1 MGDTSVLVTA
11 VSKQKPSPNSNFLPL
26 TVDYRQKF
34 AAAGRIPTNFLRR
47 EMGASEKEI
56 LSARLVDRSVRALFP
71 VDYRCETQLTCN
83 MLAVDHLYNPDVLAV
98 NAASVALALSDIPWN
113 GPIGAVRV
121 GLCDNEVIVNPTR
134 RELQQ
139 SDLDLVVV
147 ATKHNMV
154 VMMEGRANVVLLQD
168 FLKAIKIATREAQLI
183 IQAIERLQKTQG
195 RAKRTQSDIPVASE
209 EVYEAVRSLSEM
221 RLKEIFRDHGHDKL
235 SRDRA
240 VQSVR
245 TEVVD
250 RVWSSFPGVDVSL
263 IGEAFSKRTK
273 ETFRELVFDEDLR
286 CDGRALDEMRK
297 ISCQIDLHKPLHGSS
312 LFQRGQ
318 TQVFCTVALDSQ
330 ESALRLDSLSALEAG
345 VKSKN
350 FFLHYEFPPYATG
363 EIGKVGMIG
372 RREIG
377 HGALAEKGLTPVLPS
392 NYPFTVRLTSE
403 VLESN
408 GSSSM
413 ATVCGGSLALMD
425 AGVPIS
431 APVAGVAIGLVTK
444 CENDDTK
451 HLKVRGTII
460 LLWVEQTPT
469 NMVLLKLNPFS
480 GLSNSDRSAGHRGL
494 HGRHGHEVGGY
505 AQGNHGHSNG
515 PEVTRNPIEDHHG
528 IVAERRGGEEQD
540 PGYYA
545 RFHSDAQKGAEGVL
559 ARQ

>member
-1 MGDTSVLVTA
+1 MGDTAVLVTA
-11 VSKQKPSPNSNFLPL
+11 VSKQKPGTSNFLPL

-47 EMGASEKEI
+47 ETGASEKEI

-71 VDYRCETQLTCN
+71 PEYRCDTQLACN
-83 MLAVDHLYNPDVLAV
+83 MLAVDHMYSPEILAV
-98 NAASVALALSDIPWN
+98 NAASVALAVSDIPWN
-113 GPIGAVRV
+113 GPVGAVRV

-139 SDLDLVVV
+139 SDLDLVVT
-147 ATKHNMV
+147 ATKQNMV
-154 VMMEGRANVVLLQD
+154 VMMEGKGNVVLLQD
-168 FLKAIKIATREAQLI
+168 FLKAIKVATKEAQLI
-183 IQAIERLQKTQG
+183 IQAIEKLQKSQG
-195 RAKRTQSDIPVASE
+195 RPKRSLEDIPVANE
-209 EVYEAVRSLSEM
+209 EVCEAIRSMSEM
-221 RLKEIFRDHGHDKL
+221 RLKEIFRNYSHDKL
-235 SRDRA
+235 SRDQA
-240 VQSVR
+240 VNSVR

-250 RVWSSFPGVDVSL
+250 RVWSSFSTTDVSL
-263 IGEAFSKRTK
+263 ISDAFNKRCR
-273 ETFRELVFDEDLR
+273 ETFRELVFEEDLR
-286 CDGRALDEMRK
+286 CDGRGLDDMRK
-297 ISCQIDLHKPLHGSS
+297 ISCQIDLHKPLHGSA

-345 VKSKN
+345 VKAKN

-363 EIGKVGMIG
+363 EIGRMGPIG
-372 RREIG
+372 RREMG

-444 CENDDTK
+444 VENNDTK
-451 HLKVRGTII
+451 HMQV
-460 LLWVEQTPT
+460 
-469 NMVLLKLNPFS
+469 KL
-480 GLSNSDRSAGHRGL
+480 
-494 HGRHGHEVGGY
+494 
-505 AQGNHGHSNG
+505 
-515 PEVTRNPIEDHHG
+515 
-528 IVAERRGGEEQD
+528 
-540 PGYYA
+540 
-545 RFHSDAQKGAEGVL
+545 
-559 ARQ
+559 